1 MHYSRAVGTQKLLP
15 FLFPSLDN
23 EPSIKEADAVLA
35 GDILCNYVGEQQRQR
50 EQKMVEARKSKTSTI
65 PRALSTAA
73 SPLPFPFIAP
83 LLLEPTRKGLLPPAP
98 KQLFSMT
105 PVYQIHFK

>member
-1 MHYSRAVGTQKLLP
+1 MVYALSFSCNTVHYSRAVGTQKLLP

-65 PRALSTAA
+65 PRALTSA
-73 SPLPFPFIAP
+73 LPFPC
-83 LLLEPTRKGLLPPAP
+83 TPAAGA
-98 KQLFSMT
+98 
-105 PVYQIHFK
+105 Y